1 MSSKKPSLKDKKITD
16 ITMQPRSSFF
26 CLIILTLALYAQ
38 AAPKRP
44 SADALDLPEPVK
56 RPVKYFGDIHPVL
69 AEHCVSCHGPDKQKG
84 GLRLDSRE
92 MALMGGSGYGPAIV
106 PGKSSESPLILFM
119 AHLEPEMEMPP
130 KKDPLP
136 DSTIAVL
143 RAWIDQGAVWPGKG
157 LEPNQKVL
165 GNQPLFFEKAVMH

>member
-1 MSSKKPSLKDKKITD
+1 MKPLLMNQSDKKSADQNMKTL
-16 ITMQPRSSFF
+16 TPFF
-26 CLIILTLALYAQ
+26 CVTSFCLLLTLPTI
-38 AAPKRP
+38 AATKR
-44 SADALDLPEPVK
+44 AVGDALDLPEPVK

-69 AEHCVSCHGPDKQKG
+69 AEHCVSCHGPEKQKG

-106 PGKSSESPLILFM
+106 PGKSAESPLILFM

-136 DSTIAVL
+136 DSTIATL
-143 RAWIDQGAVWPGKG
+143 RA
-157 LEPNQKVL
+157 
-165 GNQPLFFEKAVMH
+165 

>member
-1 MSSKKPSLKDKKITD
+1 M
-16 ITMQPRSSFF
+16 
-26 CLIILTLALYAQ
+26 
-38 AAPKRP
+38 
-44 SADALDLPEPVK
+44 DLPEPVK

-106 PGKSSESPLILFM
+106 PGKSAESPLILFM

-130 KKDPLP
+130 KKDE
-136 DSTIAVL
+136 VKK
-143 RAWIDQGAVWPGKG
+143 R
-157 LEPNQKVL
+157 
-165 GNQPLFFEKAVMH
+165 

>member
-1 MSSKKPSLKDKKITD
+1 MKSEMRHKDQKTKDQNMT
-16 ITMQPRSSFF
+16 TRSRLFHLSYF
-26 CLIILTLALYAQ
+26 CLLLTTLPALAAT
-38 AAPKRP
+38 KR
-44 SADALDLPEPVK
+44 AGGDALDLPEPVQ

-106 PGKSSESPLILFM
+106 PGKSADSPLILFM

-143 RAWIDQGAVWPGKG
+143 LLKMPSA
-157 LEPNQKVL
+157 VL
-165 GNQPLFFEKAVMH
+165 GLRS